1 MAEIG
6 SHREL
11 MARGGIYRA
20 PCALAAADAT
30 PGVRVFDYSVKVE
43 QGKVSVSASYFED
56 YDLKELE
63 HRITDYPGVQELVFA
78 LNPIPSDAM
87 PNRELCEEIE
97 RSMESSSLLSGARIK
112 VSFVRNK
119 FLLEGRVSS
128 NFQKQLAFLSTM
140 RATKSPSVE
149 NKLRVILK

>member
-1 MAEIG
+1 MLSILE
-6 SHREL
+6 
-11 MARGGIYRA
+11 
-20 PCALAAADAT
+20 T
-30 PGVRVFDYSVKVE
+30 PGVRVFDYGVKVE
-43 QGKVSVSASYFED
+43 QGKVTVTASCFED

-63 HRITDYPGVQELVFA
+63 RRITEYPGVQELVFS
-78 LNPIPSDAM
+78 LNVLPMDAM

-97 RSMESSSLLSGARIK
+97 RSLETSTLLSGAKIR

-149 NKLRVILK
+149 NKLRIILK